1 MGAHHRRAYMCNLGY
16 VNTKVDCNVRRHT
29 RDSSISRHKSDTPR
43 QHKTHTSRSES
54 KATDRRVRT
63 RLKPG
68 EGLPRSQHP
77 PQVPPSPETPAP
89 PHPAA
94 PYAQLCSMFGWA
106 RAERRLVGTSRT
118 VDRERRARSGERD
131 ETPRPRGSSRDERF
145 LCARR
150 LY

>member
-1 MGAHHRRAYMCNLGY
+1 MCNLGY

-94 PYAQLCSMFGWA
+94 PPTPAACPQ
-106 RAERRLVGTSRT
+106 SRST
-118 VDRERRARSGERD
+118 LFPAL
-131 ETPRPRGSSRDERF
+131 PRPKNHHRDSLAIADGNDGNDGSDDSDGG
-145 LCARR
+145 RR
-150 LY
+150 NNDIPNG